1 MKTRMHMPVLPPAL
15 LNWFDLPVLR
25 PVCLTCLACLAP
37 SLPLTTMLM
46 LQTTPKM
53 VVIVVVLVF
62 NCDGSDRLV
71 MIILRGRVTGAAADG
86 ARSLHYSLVFGVSC
100 FLLYSFSLMPM
111 LVGMLPILL
120 QEVLQIALS
129 LNIVY
134 DQ

>member
-1 MKTRMHMPVLPPAL
+1 
-15 LNWFDLPVLR
+15 
-25 PVCLTCLACLAP
+25 
-37 SLPLTTMLM
+37 
-46 LQTTPKM
+46 M

-100 FLLYSFSLMPM
+100 CLLYSFSLMPM